1 VPSALARLPERLV
14 DVAVLTAVCI
24 LLSALVAV
32 DLLLTVGI
40 LRRLRKGGADGLSS
54 QPATPPAPGSRID
67 LVADGKPWPA
77 GADRLLGGTALV
89 VLVVPGCST
98 CERLHRAIDELED
111 GVPIPFVVLGQ
122 SDYDDAEAVAA
133 YLATWRGATP
143 LIAPRAFDEL
153 DSFGR
158 PESYPVV
165 AVVENGRVKASG
177 HRLRE
182 VTAAMYQA
190 ADRLDAISHQH

>member
-1 VPSALARLPERLV
+1 M
-14 DVAVLTAVCI
+14 LTAVCI

-40 LRRLRKGGADGLSS
+40 LRRLRNGADGMSA
-54 QPATPPAPGSRID
+54 QPVTSPAPGHRID
-67 LVADGKPWPA
+67 LSLDRNPWPA
-77 GADRLLGGTALV
+77 DAERLLAGTALV
-89 VLVVPGCST
+89 ALVLPGCST

-122 SDYDDAEAVAA
+122 SDYEDDAAVSA
-133 YLATWRGATP
+133 YLAGWHGATP
-143 LIAPRAFDEL
+143 LIAPHAFDDL

-158 PESYPVV
+158 PASYPILIVI
-165 AVVENGRVKASG
+165 ENGRVTASG

-190 ADRLDAISHQH
+190 ADRLEAVAHRH